1 MPEINTDHI
10 KNLFTAELRGESAKL
25 RRVLVLILNTLRFFA
40 VFLSGSLRLNF
51 SLLVHPIKM
60 CYILLIIIS
69 SLSAYGVSVSKYPEA
84 RLDTL
89 PNVLSE
95 NHSDLLS
102 CRLKFD
108 AARLSAMH
116 SLPGS
121 KKEWLPLRANLI
133 RQIGENTGFLTNH
146 ELPLN
151 LKETGA
157 VQLKGYS
164 IRNIFFQTRPGICAT
179 ANLYIPDGSGK
190 FPAVIVMMGHAQTGR
205 LDDRYQSLGHTL
217 ALNGY
222 VALCIDPWGSGE
234 RTTIHGVFEDHGD
247 ENNLGSS
254 LMNIGEPLM
263 GIEISDNMRGVDLLC
278 SLPCVDSQNI
288 GATGSSGGGNQ
299 TMWLTALDER
309 IKAAVPVVSAGTF
322 ESYIMGTPCICEVL
336 QGGLNLTEEA
346 AILSLVAP
354 RAIKMC
360 NHQKDN
366 NQAFRP
372 PEMIRSYKSAK
383 PVFEMYGAADNI
395 SYEVFDLPHGYFPQ
409 DREVM
414 LGWFD
419 LHLKKTGNGYPKKEI
434 PFELLPKEKL
444 MVFEN
449 GDRDQEVG
457 GTESYCKLK
466 GVELRTKYL
475 NSKSSDLENKKD
487 LLLEILG
494 IKSKASLKSIREFPD
509 MKGWSRFALETSEH
523 MTIPVLVRNPSG
535 NSGEF
540 VILCN
545 PEGKGMIS
553 QLLIDKL
560 ITSGKGI
567 AIVDLSGTG
576 EVISQ
581 PNPADK
587 KGTLMTMSRSL
598 LWFGKTVI
606 GEWVNELIVV
616 NEFLTLKCHARKI
629 EIDASKEA
637 GVAALF
643 YRALGGKA
651 ENLILRSTPVSYL
664 FDNRENVD
672 FFSMGINLPGILK
685 WGDISLAAAL
695 GDVNITFIG
704 PVTMSGRK
712 LLGSELDQYTRE
724 FNKIKRVTNSMG
736 KTIFIQND

>member
-1 MPEINTDHI
+1 MPDINRGCI
-10 KNLFTAELRGESAKL
+10 KIFFTAELRREGAKL
-25 RRVLVLILNTLRFFA
+25 RKAGILLLNTLRFFA
-40 VFLSGSLRLNF
+40 VFLSGSLWLNF
-51 SLLVHPIKM
+51 SLLVHPIKIS
-60 CYILLIIIS
+60 CILLIIIGS
-69 SLSAYGVSVSKYPEA
+69 SSAFGVSPSKYPEA
-84 RLDTL
+84 KSDTL

-95 NHSDLLS
+95 NHSDLVS

-121 KKEWLPLRANLI
+121 KKEWVTFRTNLI
-133 RQIGENTGFLTNH
+133 GQIGEKTRFVTNH

-151 LKETGA
+151 LKETGSI
-157 VQLKGYS
+157 QLKGYS
-164 IRNIFFQTRPGICAT
+164 IRNVFFQTRPGICAT

-190 FPAVIVMMGHAQTGR
+190 FPGVIVMMGHAQTGR

-234 RTTIHGVFEDHGD
+234 RTTVHGIFEDHGD

-254 LMNIGEPLM
+254 LLNIGEPLM
-263 GIEISDNMRGVDLLC
+263 GIEISDNIRGVDLLC
-278 SLPCVDSQNI
+278 SLQYVDSQNI

-299 TMWLTALDER
+299 TMWLTAVDER

-336 QGGLNLTEEA
+336 RGGLNLTEEA
-346 AILSLVAP
+346 GILALIAP

-372 PEMIRSYKSAK
+372 PEMIRSYKNAK
-383 PVFEMYGAADNI
+383 PIFELYGAADNI

-419 LHLKKTGNGYPKKEI
+419 LHLKKAGNGSPKKEL
-434 PFELLPKEKL
+434 PFELLPKENL
-444 MVFEN
+444 MVFKN
-449 GDRDQEVG
+449 GERDQEVT
-457 GTESYCKLK
+457 GTASYCELK
-466 GVELRTKYL
+466 GIELRTKYL
-475 NSKSSDLENKKD
+475 KSKSSDLENKRD
-487 LLLEILG
+487 LLREILG
-494 IKSKASLKSIREFPD
+494 VKSKASLKSIRDFPD
-509 MKGWSRFALETSEH
+509 IQGWSRFALETSEN
-523 MTIPVLVRNPSG
+523 MAIPVLVRNPAG

-540 VILCN
+540 VIICN
-545 PEGKGMIS
+545 PEGKGMIP

-576 EVISQ
+576 ELISQ
-581 PNPADK
+581 PNTADK

-629 EIDASKEA
+629 EIDASMEA
-637 GVAALF
+637 GVTALF

-651 ENLILRSTPVSYL
+651 ENLILRSAPVSYL
-664 FDNRENVD
+664 FDNRENID
-672 FFSMGINLPGILK
+672 FFSMGINLPGILN
-685 WGDISLAAAL
+685 WCDISLAAAL
-695 GDVNITFIG
+695 SGVNITFIG

-712 LLGSELDQYTRE
+712 LSGSELDQYTHE
-724 FNKIKRVTNSMG
+724 FNKIKRITNTPG